1 MRARAFT
8 STSTARALTL
18 HGVTLTNGFAD
29 ADSCGH
35 SHQHGLNHEC
45 RGGSIYAG
53 LGASLSLVDVE
64 IFRSRARHGGAVYAA
79 HATVDVV
86 HSVFEENRASEEGG
100 AFYVLDAVS
109 GDDDGAAAATTFA
122 ATESTF
128 LYNVAAESGAV
139 FVAGTATLTDVV
151 FRDNEATEGRG
162 GALRVDDGFA
172 SLLRCDFRA
181 NGAGANEGD
190 VECLAACPSPSH
202 GTCAAAGI
210 CFSCACAAPH
220 VVDESASSSKK
231 SSKLPVGEAVAKVEV
246 LIIIHVLAVV
256 LVAAAV
262 ACYRRRRA
270 KDHDARGV
278 ELEGIAPRR
287 AEPAPRPPRDDAEAP
302 PDAATP
308 LQDAAG
314 GLVVRRPPR
323 LARRHARPA
332 CAMRLNPEKF
342 DGSDLTITEY
352 PMPVL
357 RGPCADIV
365 DFDDDFKQT
374 CKEMMSIMYQADGVG
389 LAATQVGLWK
399 RFFVYNPTGD
409 RLMKPYERI
418 VVNPRITK
426 YGEATADEEEG
437 CLSSRSENCAGVI
450 RRSLDIWVDYVDER
464 NKKRTKKLS
473 GFEARVFQ
481 HEYDHIEGVLHIDRL
496 SPEDRAKV
504 EPELERMV
512 AEYGPGGALTLTPE
526 ILAALRPEV
535 RSGRMPPMEP
545 PAAPAKKAKKKKKK
559 PAKTGFG

>member
-1 MRARAFT
+1 M
-8 STSTARALTL
+8 
-18 HGVTLTNGFAD
+18 
-29 ADSCGH
+29 
-35 SHQHGLNHEC
+35 
-45 RGGSIYAG
+45 
-53 LGASLSLVDVE
+53 
-64 IFRSRARHGGAVYAA
+64 
-79 HATVDVV
+79 
-86 HSVFEENRASEEGG
+86 
-100 AFYVLDAVS
+100 
-109 GDDDGAAAATTFA
+109 
-122 ATESTF
+122 
-128 LYNVAAESGAV
+128 
-139 FVAGTATLTDVV
+139 
-151 FRDNEATEGRG
+151 
-162 GALRVDDGFA
+162 
-172 SLLRCDFRA
+172 
-181 NGAGANEGD
+181 
-190 VECLAACPSPSH
+190 
-202 GTCAAAGI
+202 
-210 CFSCACAAPH
+210 
-220 VVDESASSSKK
+220 ASSSRPLLRL
-231 SSKLPVGEAVAKVEV
+231 SGL
-246 LIIIHVLAVV
+246 LA
-256 LVAAAV
+256 LCA
-262 ACYRRRRA
+262 
-270 KDHDARGV
+270 
-278 ELEGIAPRR
+278 
-287 AEPAPRPPRDDAEAP
+287 
-302 PDAATP
+302 
-308 LQDAAG
+308 Q

-365 DFDDDFKQT
+365 DFDDDFKRT

-450 RRSLDIWVDYVDER
+450 RRSLDIWVEYVDER

>member
-1 MRARAFT
+1 MRRLGSIVKAKSLKTLPKVHKDSIAPGLDGTTMRARAFFVAT
-8 STSTARALTL
+8 LSFCASAETRVSTFAELEAAIGDGAHIKIDAGITFQRTLVIPGGAAVTIESPYPVRRSLDAANAIQHFHVDGALTL

-29 ADSCGH
+29 ADSCGD

-86 HSVFEENRASEEGG
+86 RSVFEENRASEEGG

-128 LYNVAAESGAV
+128 LYNVAPESGAL

-181 NGAGANEGD
+181 NGALTEGGGIWVEDKAKIYVSSTTFASNSPDDVHADRSGANEGD

-270 KDHDARGV
+270 KDHDALGDV
-278 ELEGIAPRR
+278 ELEGVAPRR
-287 AEPAPRPPRDDAEAP
+287 AEPAPRAPRDDAEAP

-314 GLVVRRPPR
+314 VQGAVSPLHAEAAEPKADTPGLRAVAHTR
-323 LARRHARPA
+323 
-332 CAMRLNPEKF
+332 
-342 DGSDLTITEY
+342 
-352 PMPVL
+352 
-357 RGPCADIV
+357 
-365 DFDDDFKQT
+365 
-374 CKEMMSIMYQADGVG
+374 
-389 LAATQVGLWK
+389 AA
-399 RFFVYNPTGD
+399 
-409 RLMKPYERI
+409 
-418 VVNPRITK
+418 
-426 YGEATADEEEG
+426 
-437 CLSSRSENCAGVI
+437 
-450 RRSLDIWVDYVDER
+450 
-464 NKKRTKKLS
+464 
-473 GFEARVFQ
+473 
-481 HEYDHIEGVLHIDRL
+481 
-496 SPEDRAKV
+496 
-504 EPELERMV
+504 
-512 AEYGPGGALTLTPE
+512 
-526 ILAALRPEV
+526 
-535 RSGRMPPMEP
+535 
-545 PAAPAKKAKKKKKK
+545 
-559 PAKTGFG
+559 

>member
-1 MRARAFT
+1 MRARALFVAT
-8 STSTARALTL
+8 LSFCASAETRVSTFAELEAAIGDGAHIKIDAGITFQRTLVIPGGAAVTIESPYPHRRSLDAANAIQHFHVDGALTL

-64 IFRSRARHGGAVYAA
+64 IFRSRRGTAAPSTRARDGGGIWVE
-79 HATVDVV
+79 DK
-86 HSVFEENRASEEGG
+86 ASI
-100 AFYVLDAVS
+100 YVS
-109 GDDDGAAAATTFA
+109 STTFA
-122 ATESTF
+122 S
-128 LYNVAAESGAV
+128 NSPD
-139 FVAGTATLTDVV
+139 DVHAD
-151 FRDNEATEGRG
+151 R
-162 GALRVDDGFA
+162 
-172 SLLRCDFRA
+172 S
-181 NGAGANEGD
+181 GANEGD

-210 CFSCACAAPH
+210 CFSCACAGPH

-256 LVAAAV
+256 L
-262 ACYRRRRA
+262 
-270 KDHDARGV
+270 
-278 ELEGIAPRR
+278 
-287 AEPAPRPPRDDAEAP
+287 
-302 PDAATP
+302 
-308 LQDAAG
+308 

-450 RRSLDIWVDYVDER
+450 RRSLDIWVEYVDER